1 MDNAMGL
8 SSTTMIVIALT
19 IALAFISAISG
30 AIGLRQ
36 ARQEKRRLES
46 ERETQPQV
54 RAAAQGQETDD
65 QPGDLSRTEV
75 QAIREELRKSLREV
89 QEIAER
95 LSKHSA
101 PIEEYPHDIY
111 RSEIVQS
118 QNITERDIV
127 SEADNIV
134 RTAWLNDA
142 EVIIALLYKYYD
154 TFQIAEILAFS
165 QDDVKA
171 ALEKILVTLN
181 VGEIS
186 SAISLIERSDATTPQ
201 IEAEVDRLVY
211 EWWIR
216 REDS

>member
-1 MDNAMGL
+1 MGL